1 MERLPVNPGTVEWS
15 GENPGM
21 YLKETPEGPF
31 VTLISFF
38 RVLLSPHGRGHAAF
52 VFLDPHGAGKAP
64 GKPNLCITDNEPL
77 ARYLKHNFVTYF
89 APFRG
94 IPALQN
100 CRFEPGSCFVNSG
113 DVRRSYTE
121 HFWNSTSGKVSLT
134 WEPLGEVFF
143 VEMPKE
149 RSATGQHEMF
159 SLFVNASGVQVS
171 IDGRGV
177 AGRPVP
183 RDVAGKASSTA
194 FLALSETWVRR

>member
-1 MERLPVNPGTVEWS
+1 M
-15 GENPGM
+15 
-21 YLKETPEGPF
+21 
-31 VTLISFF
+31 
-38 RVLLSPHGRGHAAF
+38 
-52 VFLDPHGAGKAP
+52 
-64 GKPNLCITDNEPL
+64 

-113 DVRRSYTE
+113 DVRRSYSE